1 MHIAIAG
8 NIGSGKTTL
17 TKMLAAHYGWTPKFE
32 SVDYNPY
39 LADFYEDM
47 ERWSFNL
54 QVYFLNKRFKDVVDK
69 ESRKRGVRMAKAN
82 NTELKVLP
90 LLEPIVEANG
100 LELVDLEFVK
110 EGVNW
115 YLRVYIDKD
124 GGVNID
130 DCELVSRALEAKLDE
145 KDPIEQAYILEV
157 SSPGIDRPL
166 KKEADFVKYQG
177 EIIDVKLYKAVN
189 GSKQYQGKLLGL
201 ENGVLSIEEENG
213 NVVAFEYKD
222 TASVRLAVI
231 F

>member
-1 MHIAIAG
+1 
-8 NIGSGKTTL
+8 
-17 TKMLAAHYGWTPKFE
+17 
-32 SVDYNPY
+32 
-39 LADFYEDM
+39 
-47 ERWSFNL
+47 
-54 QVYFLNKRFKDVVDK
+54 
-69 ESRKRGVRMAKAN
+69 MAKAN
-82 NTELKVLP
+82 NTEAKVLP
-90 LLEPIVEANG
+90 LLEPIVEANS

-201 ENGVLSIEEENG
+201 ENGALSIEEENG
-213 NVVAFEYKD
+213 NVVTFEHKD
-222 TASVRLAVI
+222 AASVRLAVI

>member
-1 MHIAIAG
+1 
-8 NIGSGKTTL
+8 
-17 TKMLAAHYGWTPKFE
+17 
-32 SVDYNPY
+32 
-39 LADFYEDM
+39 
-47 ERWSFNL
+47 
-54 QVYFLNKRFKDVVDK
+54 
-69 ESRKRGVRMAKAN
+69 MAKAS

-90 LLEPIVEANG
+90 LLEPIVEANN

-130 DCELVSRALEAKLDE
+130 DCEAVSRALEAKLDE

-177 EIIDVKLYKAVN
+177 EIIDVKLYKAQN

-213 NVVAFEYKD
+213 SVVTFEHKD

>member
-1 MHIAIAG
+1 
-8 NIGSGKTTL
+8 
-17 TKMLAAHYGWTPKFE
+17 
-32 SVDYNPY
+32 
-39 LADFYEDM
+39 
-47 ERWSFNL
+47 
-54 QVYFLNKRFKDVVDK
+54 
-69 ESRKRGVRMAKAN
+69 MAKPN
-82 NTELKVLP
+82 NTEAKVLP
-90 LLEPIVEANG
+90 ILETIIAEKG

-130 DCELVSRALEAKLDE
+130 DCEAVSRALEVKLDE

-166 KKEADFVKYQG
+166 KKDADFVKYQG
-177 EIIDVKLYKAVN
+177 EIIDVKLYKAQD
-189 GSKQYQGKLLGL
+189 GSKQYQGRLLGL

-213 NVVAFEYKD
+213 NVVKFEQKD
-222 TASVRLAVI
+222 IASVRLAVI

>member
-1 MHIAIAG
+1 
-8 NIGSGKTTL
+8 
-17 TKMLAAHYGWTPKFE
+17 MLPI
-32 SVDYNPY
+32 
-39 LADFYEDM
+39 
-47 ERWSFNL
+47 
-54 QVYFLNKRFKDVVDK
+54 
-69 ESRKRGVRMAKAN
+69 
-82 NTELKVLP
+82 
-90 LLEPIVEANG
+90 LEPVIAEKG

-130 DCELVSRALEAKLDE
+130 DCEAVSRALEVKLDE

-166 KKEADFVKYQG
+166 KKDADFVKYHG
-177 EIIDVKLYKAVN
+177 EIIDVKLYKAQD
-189 GSKQYQGKLLGL
+189 GSKQYQGRLLGL
-201 ENGVLSIEEENG
+201 EDGVLSIEEENG
-213 NVVAFEYKD
+213 NVVKFEQKD

>member
-1 MHIAIAG
+1 
-8 NIGSGKTTL
+8 
-17 TKMLAAHYGWTPKFE
+17 
-32 SVDYNPY
+32 
-39 LADFYEDM
+39 
-47 ERWSFNL
+47 
-54 QVYFLNKRFKDVVDK
+54 
-69 ESRKRGVRMAKAN
+69 MAKAN

-90 LLEPIVEANG
+90 LLEPIVEANC